1 LHDELAHLVDAGA
14 TPRQA
19 LYAATVEPAK
29 FLGNDAGAVQP
40 RKIADLVV
48 LDADPLTDI
57 RNTRRI
63 HTVVTRGRVI
73 GPAQRQQL
81 LAGVEA
87 AVKEPPTTATLAA
100 GGCCGAH
107 RPA

>member
-1 LHDELAHLVDAGA
+1 
-14 TPRQA
+14 
-19 LYAATVEPAK
+19 VE
-29 FLGNDAGAVQP
+29 P

-63 HTVVTRGRVI
+63 HSVVTRGRVI
-73 GPAQRQQL
+73 SPAQRQRM
-81 LAGVEA
+81 LADVEA
-87 AVKEPPTTATLAA
+87 AVKEPPAPTALAA
-100 GGCCGAH
+100 GGCCGSG